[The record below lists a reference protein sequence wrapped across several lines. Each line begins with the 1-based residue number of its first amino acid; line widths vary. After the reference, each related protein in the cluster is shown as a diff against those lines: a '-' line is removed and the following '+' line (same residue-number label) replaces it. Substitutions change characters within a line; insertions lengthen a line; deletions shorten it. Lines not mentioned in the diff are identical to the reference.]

1 MKGINGARE
10 HILWRQGASAEEEFI
25 GALEDAR
32 GTHLFSF
39 KVNGSSAV
47 IKAMSS
53 GYIVNLGGNNA
64 SIGVAHGAELG
75 IVESSAYPVQLI
87 DDPSDDKENA
97 VLTIKGAAYSGE
109 RGVLMA
115 RRGSVWNSASSTNLS
130 YTSAPE
136 IKQHNGKN
144 YNFFAQK
151 GHGIMAH
158 KDIVLEGQ
166 KINASRGILNAGK
179 SIHFEMDRVAGKGQF
194 KTHGSLIQAGD
205 EIILT
210 GQDWEG
216 NTEGVFAGSAGNVCD
231 VQIPA
236 DLVPNSPQAL
246 LDYGRALRYSLGRI
260 EFSSEEE
267 RTTLARGPHAYG
279 SYQSF
284 SSSAP
289 RWKPVYILVEA
300 AYKNDGYGS
309 GGYGGG
315 FGGFG
320 NYGGGG
326 GFGHTVGSSSWAPPS
341 SSFRQATVARQEK
354 FIQQCGGGGNSFSMA
369 AAPGS
374 FGTMFQQGGS
384 IAGGGPSSIAGLA
397 ATMIPAGVTE
407 QSVVFGGD
415 SRGGDMTAFA
425 SLSLCSQTDSWTARA
440 SYTSGLSGKSVGLE
454 SAYSGSGD
462 RASVLGSIHAL
473 TAASIMQL
481 TDRRTDRLSMWG
493 AIAEGGIAIGSKIPA
508 VVKWSRNL
516 ASAILLAEDAREQ
529 AEEAAKKVADE
540 SSSAATGG
548 PKGQL
553 PDGEDPEKKE
563 PHTTLKEGDIV
574 SEQDALVE
582 AEKFLGKDYSQAEK
596 GRYVSADGKRQF
608 RMLDKDLAGHKGGR
622 GHVHFEHLNPEP
634 GQTPS
639 IHVFFT

>member
-1 MKGINGARE
+1 
-10 HILWRQGASAEEEFI
+10 
-25 GALEDAR
+25 
-32 GTHLFSF
+32 
-39 KVNGSSAV
+39 
-47 IKAMSS
+47 
-53 GYIVNLGGNNA
+53 
-64 SIGVAHGAELG
+64 
-75 IVESSAYPVQLI
+75 
-87 DDPSDDKENA
+87 
-97 VLTIKGAAYSGE
+97 
-109 RGVLMA
+109 
-115 RRGSVWNSASSTNLS
+115 
-130 YTSAPE
+130 
-136 IKQHNGKN
+136 
-144 YNFFAQK
+144 
-151 GHGIMAH
+151 
-158 KDIVLEGQ
+158 
-166 KINASRGILNAGK
+166 
-179 SIHFEMDRVAGKGQF
+179 MDRVAGKGQF

-315 FGGFG
+315 FEGFG

-354 FIQQCGGGGNSFSMA
+354 FIQQCRGGGSA
-369 AAPGS
+369 AGMPPAPGS

-462 RASVLGSIHAL
+462 RASVLRDIHAL

-481 TDRRTDRLSMWG
+481 TDRRTDRLSV
-493 AIAEGGIAIGSKIPA
+493 APLVLGGLAIGRVAIPH
-508 VVKWSRNL
+508 VVRWSRTIVN
-516 ASAILLAEDAREQ
+516 AYLLAEQVREQ

-563 PHTTLKEGDIV
+563 TKV
-574 SEQDALVE
+574 EQ
-582 AEKFLGKDYSQAEK
+582 GKSQAPKVGTPDSIYEQI
-596 GRYVSADGKRQF
+596 GDDGSVNSRTYYDENGRQF
-608 RMLDKDLAGHKGGR
+608 SRQDYGHTHGGQEGPHQHER
-622 GHVHFEHLNPEP
+622 TFDAQGLPLTGKVVKPL
-634 GQTPS
+634 PS
-639 IHVFFT
+639 GYPNTSSL

>member
-1 MKGINGARE
+1 
-10 HILWRQGASAEEEFI
+10 
-25 GALEDAR
+25 
-32 GTHLFSF
+32 
-39 KVNGSSAV
+39 
-47 IKAMSS
+47 
-53 GYIVNLGGNNA
+53 
-64 SIGVAHGAELG
+64 
-75 IVESSAYPVQLI
+75 
-87 DDPSDDKENA
+87 
-97 VLTIKGAAYSGE
+97 
-109 RGVLMA
+109 
-115 RRGSVWNSASSTNLS
+115 
-130 YTSAPE
+130 
-136 IKQHNGKN
+136 
-144 YNFFAQK
+144 
-151 GHGIMAH
+151 
-158 KDIVLEGQ
+158 
-166 KINASRGILNAGK
+166 
-179 SIHFEMDRVAGKGQF
+179 
-194 KTHGSLIQAGD
+194 
-205 EIILT
+205 
-210 GQDWEG
+210 
-216 NTEGVFAGSAGNVCD
+216 
-231 VQIPA
+231 
-236 DLVPNSPQAL
+236 
-246 LDYGRALRYSLGRI
+246 
-260 EFSSEEE
+260 
-267 RTTLARGPHAYG
+267 
-279 SYQSF
+279 
-284 SSSAP
+284 
-289 RWKPVYILVEA
+289 
-300 AYKNDGYGS
+300 
-309 GGYGGG
+309 
-315 FGGFG
+315 
-320 NYGGGG
+320 
-326 GFGHTVGSSSWAPPS
+326 
-341 SSFRQATVARQEK
+341 
-354 FIQQCGGGGNSFSMA
+354 MA